1 MLQSLKNAWKDAE
14 LRKGMLFTI
23 FIIVLYRIG
32 AQIPIPYVDGA
43 ALAQTFSQLGSQSMF
58 QYFNLL
64 SGDAFSR
71 ATLFALSISP
81 YITASIVIQLLTV
94 ALPPLENLAKQG
106 EEGRKQLTQITR
118 YPTVALSL
126 LTA

>member
-64 SGDAFSR
+64 SGDA
-71 ATLFALSISP
+71 
-81 YITASIVIQLLTV
+81 
-94 ALPPLENLAKQG
+94 
-106 EEGRKQLTQITR
+106 
-118 YPTVALSL
+118 
-126 LTA
+126 